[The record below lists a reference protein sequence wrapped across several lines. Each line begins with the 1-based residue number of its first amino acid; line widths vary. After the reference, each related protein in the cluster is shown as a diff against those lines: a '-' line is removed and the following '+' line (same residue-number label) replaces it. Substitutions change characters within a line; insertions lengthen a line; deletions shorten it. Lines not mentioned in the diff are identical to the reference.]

1 MENLQSPAGFRLST
15 GTSDSEDPRNDRV
28 ITDGMGQG
36 TLQFCSF
43 PGTQIIS
50 HFWSNYDLGV
60 PFFSIFCLVY
70 GIHCHPPTPLLA
82 ASGFRDSP
90 TPPVKAK

>member
-1 MENLQSPAGFRLST
+1 MEKLQSPAGFRLST

-50 HFWSNYDLGV
+50 F
-60 PFFSIFCLVY
+60 
-70 GIHCHPPTPLLA
+70 T
-82 ASGFRDSP
+82 SGATMIWAFPSSP
-90 TPPVKAK
+90 SSV